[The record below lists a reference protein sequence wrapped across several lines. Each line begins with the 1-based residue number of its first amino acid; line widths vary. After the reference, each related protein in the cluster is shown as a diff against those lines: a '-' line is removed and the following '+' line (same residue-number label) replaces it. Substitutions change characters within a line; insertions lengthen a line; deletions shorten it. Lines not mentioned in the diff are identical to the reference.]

1 MAAEFQKG
9 QDGICSLEAVLC
21 AKQELNRPEDVL
33 GILALK
39 IQHMIALLDSRQRT
53 TEEREN

>member
-1 MAAEFQKG
+1 MAAEFHKG
-9 QDGICSLEAVLC
+9 PDGICSLKAVLC
-21 AKQELNRPEDVL
+21 VQEINCTEDVL
-33 GILALK
+33 GILALR